1 MKRFSEQL
9 QKKSMTIRLKA
20 DEKDVLRERVM
31 AFMEYHPVTAGT
43 KTPKAT
49 RVPAGAVLS
58 PYRMIHIPA
67 LYTRLAAGAFVLL
80 FVIGIPALAER
91 AVPGDILYP
100 VKVQVTEEIRG
111 SLNRDPYQKVAWETT
126 RLERRITEARQ
137 LAKAGKLTP
146 DVEASVLE
154 GVQAQKVT
162 TESEI
167 ATLRTT
173 DAEGAS
179 LAQLTYATMLDVQ
192 STVLKADDS
201 ASTTI
206 GKSTVALASA
216 IDASIVEVQGKDD
229 SDTISMERLHA
240 QLEVE
245 TTRSYELLQ
254 TIKQLAT
261 EQEQKDIARRLA
273 DVDRT
278 IADATNNATL
288 DDEARK
294 NELLSAWSDVQKLIS
309 FMSDI
314 DVRAAVAIETLVPVV
329 PTDGE
334 RLATILAHTMTTEHN
349 LIRINQGID
358 SIKDQGIVK
367 KINLTLPH
375 VHELLVTASTSV
387 TTDIGVAE
395 AAANEALELTNSMV
409 AMAEFPALEGDTE
422 TTASTTPV
430 VVPTTGTSTATSTT
444 ATSTA
449 AASIGTDL
457 IE

>member
-1 MKRFSEQL
+1 
-9 QKKSMTIRLKA
+9 MTIRLKA
-20 DEKDVLRERVM
+20 AEKAVLRERVM
-31 AFMEYHPVTAGT
+31 SYMEYHPAITTTQIV
-43 KTPKAT
+43 
-49 RVPAGAVLS
+49 S
-58 PYRMIHIPA
+58 PYSHPAEPIVSPFHIVRIPA
-67 LYTRLAAGAFVLL
+67 LYLKAAAGAFVMLV
-80 FVIGIPALAER
+80 VIGVPALAER
-91 AVPGDILYP
+91 SVPGDMLYP
-100 VKVQVTEEIRG
+100 LKVQVTEEIRG
-111 SLNRDPYQKVAWETT
+111 SLNLDPYQKVAWETT
-126 RLERRITEARQ
+126 RLERRIAEARQ

-146 DVEASVLE
+146 EVEASVLE

-201 ASTTI
+201 ASTTV

-216 IDASIVEVQGKDD
+216 IDASLVEVQGKDD
-229 SDTISMERLHA
+229 SDTVSIERLHA

-245 TTRSYELLQ
+245 TTRSYELLEN
-254 TIKQLAT
+254 IKQHAT

-273 DVDRT
+273 DVDRK
-278 IADATNNATL
+278 IADATDNVAL

-314 DVRAAVAIETLVPVV
+314 DVRASVAIEALVPVV

-334 RLATILAHTMTTEHN
+334 RLATILVNTTTAERN
-349 LIRINQGID
+349 LVRIAQGID
-358 SIKDQGIVK
+358 SIEDQGIVH

-375 VHELLVTASTSV
+375 VHELLLTASTSAA
-387 TTDIGVAE
+387 TDIGVAE

-409 AMAEFPALEGDTE
+409 AMATFPILEVDGDD
-422 TTASTTPV
+422 TATTTPI
-430 VVPTTGTSTATSTT
+430 VVPDTATSTATSTA
-444 ATSTA
+444 ATSTNA
-449 AASIGTDL
+449 TSTISDGV
-457 IE
+457 E